1 MARPKKPETPIDPL
15 VSVRNLYYEF
25 LKHLDTTSVNLKA
38 AAELIEQVNK
48 HKNAEKLWAGLAA
61 YRDLRGEKTMLMHAV
76 HSKCRPLYDA
86 LIKAGADINCVDKSG
101 RAVGHYAASGDN
113 DWFIKLAVEELPSS
127 NLLYLQDDY
136 GQRPIDLAT
145 SLNNR
150 DFIREFELADKVVS
164 KRTEQLVEA
173 LTSAVSK
180 YGQRDAAA
188 ALQYVLRGIK

>member
-1 MARPKKPETPIDPL
+1 
-15 VSVRNLYYEF
+15 
-25 LKHLDTTSVNLKA
+25 
-38 AAELIEQVNK
+38 
-48 HKNAEKLWAGLAA
+48 
-61 YRDLRGEKTMLMHAV
+61 
-76 HSKCRPLYDA
+76 
-86 LIKAGADINCVDKSG
+86 VDKSG
-101 RAVGHYAASGDN
+101 RAVGHYAASGDTG
-113 DWFIKLAVEELPSS
+113 WFIKLVVEEFPST

-136 GQRPIDLAT
+136 GQRPIDLAI

-150 DFIREFELADKVVS
+150 DFIREFESADKVVS